1 MDFAWSEEQA
11 ALRRSVIQF
20 AQNELASD
28 VVAEDQ
34 KQEFSWDGWRK
45 CARFGVQGMP
55 ASEEYGGGGADVL
68 TMVCALEAL
77 GYGCRNNG
85 LIFSLNAHLWGAEI
99 PLALFGNEEQKR
111 RYLPRLV
118 NGEWMGSQA
127 LIEPGG
133 SATENGYANLSLTT
147 RAERTS
153 TGAWVLN
160 GAKAF
165 VANATLADLVI
176 VYAAAATGAGGA
188 GAVTAFMVEKGTP
201 GLTFGPALERM
212 GLRTSPV
219 GGLTLTDCEV
229 PESNLLGEVG
239 SGPAILA
246 AAAEWERICIL
257 AGELGMMER
266 ELETSARYAAE
277 RRQFGRPIG
286 TFPAV
291 AAKIAGM
298 HTRLETARLALYKAA
313 WLKKQGKHPGR
324 ESAIAKAYVADA
336 AIQTCRDA
344 LQIHGGYGYMT
355 EYQIERDLRDAITVK
370 IYSGAGEDAKEIAGE
385 QGP

>member
-55 ASEEYGGGGADVL
+55 VPEEYGGGGADVL

-99 PLALFGNEEQKR
+99 PLAMFGNDEQKR

-133 SATENGYANLSLTT
+133 GTTETSSADLSLTT

-160 GAKAF
+160 GTKAF
-165 VANATLADLVI
+165 VANATLADLVM
-176 VYAAAATGAGGA
+176 VYAAVATGAGG
-188 GAVTAFMVEKGTP
+188 GGGVTAFMVEKGTP
-201 GLTFGPALERM
+201 GVTFGPALERM

-219 GGLTLTDCEV
+219 GSLTLTDCEV
-229 PESNLLGEVG
+229 PAGNLLGAVG

-277 RRQFGRPIG
+277 RRQFGQPIG

-298 HTRLETARLALYKAA
+298 RTRLETARLALYKAA
-313 WLKKQGKHPGR
+313 WLKKQGKHPLR

-336 AIQTCRDA
+336 AIQTCRDG

-355 EYQIERDLRDAITVK
+355 EYQIERDLRDAITGK